1 MPISL
6 FLATACFIAAVF
18 LFGMFCGLRMAPRP
32 RPLQLPVLEDYSNV
46 INMDDHKKKEHTI
59 DIIA

>member
-6 FLATACFIAAVF
+6 FLAAVCFIAAVF
-18 LFGMFCGLRMAPRP
+18 SFGMLCGLRMAPRF
-32 RPLQLPVLEDYSNV
+32 RPLQPPALEDYSNV
-46 INMDDHKKKEHTI
+46 INMDNHKKKEHTI